1 MKALANIVVC
11 LLLLSSYSLADV
23 TAKFNFEN
31 AAGATFRT
39 EERQKISVNGNP
51 RQQNK
56 FTTGFEI
63 TEVAREGDSYH
74 VEVAYR
80 SQKAELVI
88 NGQAFDTTT
97 NPQLKAASDDLVGRK
112 LTYVVALDCRV
123 KEVQGIEQLL
133 KSRAGQMFGSGLD
146 EVVCKRSFERILLAR
161 DDVDAPLK
169 KGDGWQVSEET
180 ALDANTKFTLKSN
193 VTLTDVDE
201 HRLFFDVSSKGEIAA
216 GNRDISIDTPRG
228 TGKIIWNREVDL
240 PASITLDTA
249 VKITYESNP
258 QSPVTLDVESFCKI
272 LLDPRNSGDAE
283 VEAP

>member
-1 MKALANIVVC
+1 MKALANIVGC
-11 LLLLSSYSLADV
+11 FLLLSSYSLADV

-97 NPQLKAASDDLVGRK
+97 NP
-112 LTYVVALDCRV
+112 
-123 KEVQGIEQLL
+123 
-133 KSRAGQMFGSGLD
+133 
-146 EVVCKRSFERILLAR
+146 
-161 DDVDAPLK
+161 
-169 KGDGWQVSEET
+169 
-180 ALDANTKFTLKSN
+180 
-193 VTLTDVDE
+193 
-201 HRLFFDVSSKGEIAA
+201 
-216 GNRDISIDTPRG
+216 
-228 TGKIIWNREVDL
+228 
-240 PASITLDTA
+240 
-249 VKITYESNP
+249 
-258 QSPVTLDVESFCKI
+258 
-272 LLDPRNSGDAE
+272 
-283 VEAP
+283 